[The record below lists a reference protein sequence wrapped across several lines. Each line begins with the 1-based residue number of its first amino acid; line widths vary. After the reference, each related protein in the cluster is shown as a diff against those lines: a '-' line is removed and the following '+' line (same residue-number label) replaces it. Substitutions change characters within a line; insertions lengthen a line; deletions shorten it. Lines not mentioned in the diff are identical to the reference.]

1 MTSVVSD
8 EELLLTRFDL
18 VRTLGR
24 QEENRMK
31 KLVLLVALLA
41 FVVAVPM
48 AMAADAPAAA
58 AKVCCKDKK
67 ADASAKDEAAC
78 TKAGGKW
85 MDAKDCK

>member
-1 MTSVVSD
+1 
-8 EELLLTRFDL
+8 
-18 VRTLGR
+18 
-24 QEENRMK
+24 MK

-58 AKVCCKDKK
+58 KVCCKAKK

-85 MDAKDCK
+85 VDAKDCK